1 MLFSVQLDFTIY
13 HNEEIARIFD
23 EARENI
29 WRHKRFISQGA
40 VNLTLLGSGILGFPV
55 YLSVLSRLPA
65 WLLFLMVACTVV
77 SFLFSDLGNRERAK
91 LHNQFGSCNRRI
103 SYLQDASAEAK
114 AGKDIRLYAMYPWI
128 EERFA
133 RIHKDIRQEYARVEV
148 KNFISALITAGSGI
162 VMEIAAYITLTAMV
176 ADGSMTLVDYVPAC

>member
-1 MLFSVQLDFTIY
+1 
-13 HNEEIARIFD
+13 
-23 EARENI
+23 
-29 WRHKRFISQGA
+29 
-40 VNLTLLGSGILGFPV
+40 
-55 YLSVLSRLPA
+55 
-65 WLLFLMVACTVV
+65 MVACTVV
-77 SFLFSDLGNRERAK
+77 SFLFSDLGDRERTK
-91 LHNQFGSCNRRI
+91 LHNQFGSCNRRM
-103 SYLQDASAEAK
+103 SYLQDTSAEAK